1 MLHPRLQQATL
12 RSQWLSWNPWLCSGP
27 RPVSSWPCSS
37 ASWWWWSPKANA
49 HQFSAPVQ
57 IILFL
62 PSSPLLWLQ
71 RISKSWSGQP
81 AATPRICV
89 NDDRSPQKL
98 ACVFS
103 TSLQIFFAPGCI
115 VLFHWFSFGS
125 FLSKHYLQ
133 QESLYMW
140 LAIPVLGCRLPASR
154 ACPELSFLLAAVWGE
169 RIEIDRV
176 AQDSLERKPT
186 MHLFLVNND
195 LPVPI
200 PLQCSNKG
208 VFSWWK
214 KLDLGT

>member
-1 MLHPRLQQATL
+1 MRFLFRLDLNLHADA
-12 RSQWLSWNPWLCSGP
+12 G
-27 RPVSSWPCSS
+27 
-37 ASWWWWSPKANA
+37 KK
-49 HQFSAPVQ
+49 FG
-57 IILFL
+57 ILIFGTKHGA
-62 PSSPLLWLQ
+62 SSPLLWLQ
-71 RISKSWSGQP
+71 RISESWSGQP

-140 LAIPVLGCRLPASR
+140 LPIPVLGCRLPASR
-154 ACPELSFLLAAVWGE
+154 ACPELSFSLAAVWGE

-186 MHLFLVNND
+186 MH
-195 LPVPI
+195 
-200 PLQCSNKG
+200 CS
-208 VFSWWK
+208 S
-214 KLDLGT
+214 